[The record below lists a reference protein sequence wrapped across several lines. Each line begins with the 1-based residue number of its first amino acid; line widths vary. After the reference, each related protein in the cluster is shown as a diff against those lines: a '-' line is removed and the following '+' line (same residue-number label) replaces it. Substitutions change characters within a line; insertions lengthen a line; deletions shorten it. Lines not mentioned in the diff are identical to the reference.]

1 MEFLCYFPGF
11 RENAC
16 GSVLINDVLNT
27 GASFVPSVCV
37 CMLENDIFIVLSPRM
52 IYYLNEF
59 IMLFRRRSF
68 IKMQVYNGPE
78 EERMKITMAD
88 APPPRL

>member
-1 MEFLCYFPGF
+1 
-11 RENAC
+11 
-16 GSVLINDVLNT
+16 
-27 GASFVPSVCV
+27 
-37 CMLENDIFIVLSPRM
+37 MLENDIFIVLSPRM

-68 IKMQVYNGPE
+68 IKMQVYNGPK